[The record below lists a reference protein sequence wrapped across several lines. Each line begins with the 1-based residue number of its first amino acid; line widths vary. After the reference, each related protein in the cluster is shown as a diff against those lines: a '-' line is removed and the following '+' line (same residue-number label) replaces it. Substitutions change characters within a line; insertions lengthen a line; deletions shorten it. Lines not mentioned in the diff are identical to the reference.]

1 MNRFPRLTLQKAEA
15 LAIRELGT
23 ARGLKRIT
31 ETPSDVY
38 MYKMQLGSLQIRLD
52 NGWFAHNGL
61 FKLLISTSFSN
72 QVIVKYFDPKTL
84 EEDSSAL
91 DAEQSERFRE
101 QFNELV
107 CGLGIEGCR
116 KIIEAAVQ
124 R

>member
-1 MNRFPRLTLQKAEA
+1 MNRFPRLTLKKAEA

-61 FKLLISTSFSN
+61 FKLLISTSLSN
-72 QVIVKYFDPKTL
+72 QVIVKYFNPKTL
-84 EEDSSAL
+84 EEDISAL
-91 DAEQSERFRE
+91 DAEQSERFRYYNNVLIFLYSCCIML
-101 QFNELV
+101 Q
-107 CGLGIEGCR
+107 I
-116 KIIEAAVQ
+116 
-124 R
+124 